1 MAMSP
6 NDLLITDDRYK
17 WYIAHLL
24 EIKRNSYC
32 SLTQISEILDF
43 SAYKTET
50 YLKEL
55 GYDLE
60 KIGENH
66 LIELSND
73 GEVRSSKFSH
83 LLVKKLRVYYV
94 EKSPAYQMFHL
105 FLTKEI
111 SLDSQLDQEKIN
123 LSRSGAYKYQKNL
136 KKLLSDENIQLKK
149 NKLSGQ
155 EFQLRSFLFGIYYE
169 LFNGIKNPFEE
180 TIIKLARDILN
191 HFIHYYK
198 TSLVK
203 TKEIKLIFFLCIWL
217 TRLKH
222 NHAIDHAFISINEE
236 EFFTYLQKVLKD
248 QFALNAEQI
257 QFELAY
263 FYLFVYLEAI
273 DRSSFVDFLPSSVED
288 QAKEL
293 TTIFFDSLGTQ
304 IERNGEKLTFS
315 TKTIDEFRNIN
326 RKWLIYHFKE
336 STFITKGQIRYFQEI
351 NPLLDD
357 FIQEFLEKAELR
369 SLFLSIQEK
378 TKLYY
383 DYLFFVITQIP
394 IERLENPLHICIDFS
409 HGEIYNNY
417 IRRMLSSLQSM
428 NIQYEKKLST
438 KTKIYLSDFA
448 LDTLPCQQIIWKR
461 PPTPED
467 WKELGDLL
475 VEVRGGMS

>member
-1 MAMSP
+1 MSP
-6 NDLLITDDRYK
+6 NDLLTMDNRYK
-17 WYIAHLL
+17 WYIAQLL

-32 SLTQISEILDF
+32 SLAQISEVLDF

-50 YLKEL
+50 YFKEL
-55 GYDLE
+55 IDDLE
-60 KIGENH
+60 KMGHNQ
-66 LIELSND
+66 LIELSSG
-73 GEVRSSKFSH
+73 GEVLSFELTH

-94 EKSPAYQMFHL
+94 EKSPIYQMFHL
-105 FLTKEI
+105 FMTKEI
-111 SLDSQLDQEKIN
+111 SLDCQLDKDQIN

-149 NKLSGQ
+149 NKLLGQ
-155 EFQLRSFLFGIYYE
+155 EFQLRNFLFGVYYE

-180 TIIKLARDILN
+180 ETIRLAKDILS
-191 HFIHYYK
+191 HFIHFFK

-217 TRLKH
+217 TRLKY
-222 NHAIDHAFISINEE
+222 NHVIESSFISIKDES
-236 EFFTYLQKVLKD
+236 FFDYMEKVLSD
-248 QFALNAEQI
+248 HFSLNFQQI
-257 QFELAY
+257 RLEIAY
-263 FYLFVYLEAI
+263 FYLFIYLEDI
-273 DRSSFVDFLPSSVED
+273 DRSSLGEFLPTTVEK

-293 TTIFFDSLGTQ
+293 TTSFFDSLGRQ
-304 IERNGEKLTFS
+304 IERNGESLVFLKNDLE
-315 TKTIDEFRNIN
+315 EFQNIN

-351 NPLLDD
+351 NPLMDE
-357 FIQEFLEKAELR
+357 FIQGFIEKAELKP
-369 SLFLSIQEK
+369 LFLSRQEK

-383 DYLFFVITQIP
+383 DYLFFIITKIP
-394 IERLENPLHICIDFS
+394 IERLEKPLHICIDFS
-409 HGEIYNNY
+409 HGGVYNDY

-438 KTKIYLSDFA
+438 KTKLYLSDFA

-475 VEVRGGMS
+475 VAVRGGMR